1 MLKLIRVQ
9 DDGKGR
15 PKNIPSQTQ
24 TYCAGTDGGV
34 ALWVVDAAADPIT
47 AAAPRWRAQERTDLP
62 DRHPLRGK
70 RVLKVVPS
78 GSFDLLDHDTLGVV
92 QVGPDGTVLVD
103 DGTRP
108 KVGDVEVI
116 R

>member
-15 PKNIPSQTQ
+15 PRNVPSSTK

-34 ALWVVDAAADPIT
+34 ALWVVEADADPIT
-47 AAAPRWRAQERTDLP
+47 AAAPRWRQKERNDLDP
-62 DRHPLRGK
+62 KHPLYGK
-70 RVLKVVPS
+70 RALQNVPA
-78 GSFDLLDHDTLGVV
+78 GYPDMLDHDTLGIV
-92 QVGPDGTVLVD
+92 QVGPDGTVLT
-103 DGTRP
+103 DG
-108 KVGDVEVI
+108 KVEAGDVEDI